1 MSHLPLIF
9 KVILQPVHLQTID
22 KLRNLL
28 ADMIIEVNEI
38 SVCNRKLL
46 GVELSRIALD
56 FRELM
61 NNCYVNGYK
70 WNSYVIRMA
79 ILKINYVYKIIEEE
93 NKQKHSKL
101 LTSLSQAEI
110 LLSEILFECFNENQS
125 IG

>member
-9 KVILQPVHLQTID
+9 PVVLQPLHLQTID
-22 KLRNLL
+22 KLRNSL

-56 FRELM
+56 FRELLS
-61 NNCYVNGYK
+61 NSNSKGYK
-70 WNSYVIRMA
+70 WNSYVLRMA
-79 ILKINYVYKIIEEE
+79 ILKLNYIYEVIKKEDLKKYDA
-93 NKQKHSKL
+93 L
-101 LTSLSQAEI
+101 LMDLAITEC

>member
-9 KVILQPVHLQTID
+9 SVVLQPLHLQTID
-22 KLRNLL
+22 KLRNSL

-38 SVCNRKLL
+38 SVCNKKLL

-56 FRELM
+56 FRELLS
-61 NNCYVNGYK
+61 NSNTKGYK
-70 WNSYVIRMA
+70 WNSYVLRMA
-79 ILKINYVYKIIEEE
+79 ILKLNYMYEVIKKEDLKKYDA
-93 NKQKHSKL
+93 L
-101 LTSLSQAEI
+101 LMDLAITET